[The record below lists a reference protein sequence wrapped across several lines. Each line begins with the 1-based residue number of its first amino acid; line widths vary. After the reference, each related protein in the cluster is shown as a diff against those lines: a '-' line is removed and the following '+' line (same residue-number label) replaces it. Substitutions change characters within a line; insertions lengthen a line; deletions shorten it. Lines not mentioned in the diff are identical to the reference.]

1 MRPQDSREP
10 PCRLRTFSQ
19 NTTTGHLEPTS
30 FLDCQDL
37 SIAIDMTMANQN
49 YVDQTFGHPD
59 GLPGH
64 TTSRQSSTAYPE
76 IESPSYSATTFD
88 HQHQINETH
97 LLTPVS
103 GVGSPCFQQ
112 SANLPPYPSTMTS
125 IQPQA
130 SPSWHNS
137 VCMSAAQS
145 QVGSPMPICLPPSES
160 HFKMGYIQTETDDY
174 PEPPTDFYWG
184 SYSVSAHS
192 ESEQGSMSPQIP
204 PGHYIPHN
212 EHHIMQPQPIMGQM
226 PPELP
231 MPQHHA
237 PPSYY
242 PQQNHTPWVE
252 QPDIAEFKTT
262 AAKRRQFGYALP
274 STQIARQVPIAQAS
288 GPSRPGRPQPVG
300 RVARQPRVRGRATPA
315 PTESTSADNIAQAQL
330 GEPIPDLLDDF
341 VIKEECDSKLRLLYQ
356 RQRDLTLAGKK
367 GDGMWAT
374 IMEEFNREFEDD
386 SDIPRLQMLVARGRY
401 RDQKMSP
408 RDEHIAMRALGFAC
422 HQFYNIAARKFKE
435 YGGGQTT
442 PWGRSHIEC
451 LAIDKGLV
459 EAGYVPVPNNLQG
472 KMSQLKTRRSKKL
485 SNRLRSGAY
494 SNAILKEAE
503 NNGGG
508 VLEQDPQLYER
519 VMDDIFEYRGEDGD
533 EDEDDEAVLGN
544 IYQTR
549 SKGKSR
555 QKGVNLKDDQGVDD
569 APNNTAS
576 TRRAAKPRRAPAKPR
591 AKGRVA
597 PKIRAP

>member
-1 MRPQDSREP
+1 MRLQDSQELPR
-10 PCRLRTFSQ
+10 RLRTFSQ
-19 NTTTGHLEPTS
+19 DITTGHLEPTS

-37 SIAIDMTMANQN
+37 SVAIDMTMTNQN
-49 YVDQTFGHPD
+49 YVDQTMGHPD

-64 TTSRQSSTAYPE
+64 MTSRQSSTAYPE
-76 IESPSYSATTFD
+76 IESPSYS
-88 HQHQINETH
+88 HQINETH

-137 VCMSAAQS
+137 VSMSAAQS
-145 QVGSPMPICLPPSES
+145 QIGSPMPVCPPPSES
-160 HFKMGYIQTETDDY
+160 HFKMDDY

-184 SYSVSAHS
+184 SYSVSAQS

-212 EHHIMQPQPIMGQM
+212 EHHLMQPQPIMGQM

-231 MPQHHA
+231 MPQHSS
-237 PPSYY
+237 PSYY

-274 STQIARQVPIAQAS
+274 STQIARQVPIAQTS

-300 RVARQPRVRGRATPA
+300 RVARQPRVRGRATPTS
-315 PTESTSADNIAQAQL
+315 TELTSTDNIAQAQL
-330 GEPIPDLLDDF
+330 GEPIPDLPDDF
-341 VIKEECDSKLRLLYQ
+341 VIKEDCDDKHRLLYQ
-356 RQRDLTLAGKK
+356 MQRDLTLAGKK
-367 GDGMWAT
+367 GSGMWAT
-374 IMEEFNREFEDD
+374 IMEEFNQRFEED
-386 SDIPRLQMLVARGRY
+386 SGIARLQMLVTRGRY

-422 HQFYNIAARKFKE
+422 HQFYNIVIRKFRE

-451 LAIDKGLV
+451 FAIDKGLV
-459 EAGYVPVPNNLQG
+459 EAGYVPMPNDLQG
-472 KMSQLKTRRSKKL
+472 KMSQVKTRRSKKL

-494 SNAILKEAE
+494 SNAILEEAE

-508 VLEQDPQLYER
+508 VLEQDPQLYEQ
-519 VMDDIFEYRGEDGD
+519 VMDAILEYRGEDGD
-533 EDEDDEAVLGN
+533 EDEDDEAMLGN

-555 QKGVNLKDDQGVDD
+555 QKEVNLKDDQGVDD
-569 APNNTAS
+569 APNKTAS
-576 TRRAAKPRRAPAKPR
+576 TRRAVKPRRAPAKPR
-591 AKGRVA
+591 VKGRLA
-597 PKIRAP
+597 PKTRAP